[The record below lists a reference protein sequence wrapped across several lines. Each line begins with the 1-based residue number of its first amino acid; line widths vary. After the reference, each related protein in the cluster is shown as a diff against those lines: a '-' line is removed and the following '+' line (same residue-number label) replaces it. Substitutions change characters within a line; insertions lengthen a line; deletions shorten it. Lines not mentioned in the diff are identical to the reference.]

1 MSSVID
7 SNLFKLPDWY
17 AGEGPESDVV
27 ISSRVRLARNIEEYP
42 FPRSMNAPA
51 RNKVEKE
58 VRRILDDQDARFTRI
73 DVHRLSEEQLRML
86 VESNAVDAS
95 EEERGDTLYLNEDRE
110 LRVHVNATDHIRI
123 VGLAPGLA
131 LQRLYTRVSELEQVL
146 DSEMVFS
153 VSLRM
158 GYFTADM
165 RDVGTG
171 LRATT
176 LLHLPALAETG
187 GLGEAFNTVD
197 AEGVKY
203 EIFPASSRVSLGD
216 LMLLSNAHALGN
228 AESELIE
235 KLEAPISALVHYE
248 REARDTLLETQ
259 GDEIRRNI
267 DEAIGFLKNTG
278 AIGGEE
284 AVYLVSR
291 LRLAAITGM
300 IESPSLPQ
308 ITSLFFLSQPSLIAH
323 GRSGGRKGGKGS
335 TVNERRALLLRQQL
349 ESIR

>member
-1 MSSVID
+1 
-7 SNLFKLPDWY
+7 
-17 AGEGPESDVV
+17 
-27 ISSRVRLARNIEEYP
+27 
-42 FPRSMNAPA
+42 
-51 RNKVEKE
+51 
-58 VRRILDDQDARFTRI
+58 
-73 DVHRLSEEQLRML
+73 
-86 VESNAVDAS
+86 
-95 EEERGDTLYLNEDRE
+95 
-110 LRVHVNATDHIRI
+110 
-123 VGLAPGLA
+123 
-131 LQRLYTRVSELEQVL
+131 
-146 DSEMVFS
+146 
-153 VSLRM
+153 M

-171 LRATT
+171 LRATS

-187 GLGEAFNTVD
+187 GLGEAFNAID

-216 LMLLSNAHALGN
+216 LMLLSNARALGN
-228 AESELIE
+228 AEGELIE

-248 REARDTLLETQ
+248 REARDTLLETR
-259 GDEIRRNI
+259 GEEIRRSI
-267 DEAIGFLKNTG
+267 DDAIGYLKNTG

-284 AVYLVSR
+284 AIHLVSR

-300 IESPSLPQ
+300 IESASLPQ